1 MPNRTNQ
8 IDYRKA
14 ILEWFEQKQKSNARF
29 SLGALARKLGYSST
43 SSLSNVLS
51 GKRSLSSKHAKL
63 LVEIME
69 LPPGPARQFLD
80 AVAAEKMSRKGFD
93 TAADLDTMTAASF
106 DQKPLIPNVKLAHFV
121 ACSKVGAGLSGEAF
135 QRTCDM
141 ISKEFQVDGKAIYD
155 ELVAHNIL
163 VRDGDAVKPQG
174 NKSGV
179 SFAMTGTSDRQLIL
193 GVSQEIQNRTGKM
206 YLENSPDAGI
216 NLAVLRVRPEDIENL
231 RKDLLVAIREV
242 YEKYSYGSDLS
253 SLVAHQSN
261 FTRID

>member
-8 IDYRKA
+8 SDYRKT
-14 ILEWFEQKQKSNARF
+14 ITEWFEQKQKSNARF

-51 GKRSLSSKHAKL
+51 GKRSLSSKHAKIL
-63 LVEIME
+63 AEIME

-93 TAADLDTMTAASF
+93 TETDLSTLTETTF

-121 ACSKVGAGLSGEAF
+121 ACSKVGSGLSGEAF
-135 QRTCDM
+135 SAACELLTN
-141 ISKEFQVDGKAIYD
+141 EFGVDGKMIYD
-155 ELVAHNIL
+155 ELVQHNIL
-163 VRDGDAVKPQG
+163 DRVNGGVKPIG

-179 SFAMTGTSDRQLIL
+179 NFSMNGSDDRKLIL
-193 GVSQEIQNRTGKM
+193 GVAQEIQQRTGKL
-206 YLENSPDAGI
+206 YIDNNSDAGI

-231 RKDLLVAIREV
+231 RHDLLVAMRDV
-242 YEKYSYGSDLS
+242 YQRYSYGDDLT
-253 SLVAHQSN
+253 SLVVHQSN
-261 FTRID
+261 FSKIY